1 MGWSKNGPSGR
12 GPWRSGINLKRPAL
26 SHFVGVDIGGTK
38 TALVLGESSGDDG
51 IRIQGKTVFPMGD
64 RKGPEA
70 ILDGIGDALPA
81 ILGKH
86 GLKPGDIAGCGI
98 SCGGP
103 LDSRNGVLLSP
114 PNLPGWSGYPIAAEI
129 EKRTG
134 LRARLENDAN
144 AGALAE
150 WRWGAARG
158 FDHIVFLTFGTGM
171 GAGLILNGRLYS
183 GANGMAG
190 EIGHIRL
197 SDQGP
202 VGFGKAGS
210 FEGFCSGA
218 GIARLARIK
227 VREALLSGRQVHFCP
242 QPEKA
247 DALTARDVAEAANRG
262 DDLAREIFRVSGEY
276 LGRGLAILIDVL
288 NPQIIVI
295 GSIYARCEAL
305 LRDAAIAAVEKES
318 LRISRDSCRIV
329 PSGLGEALG
338 DYAALAVAEDI
349 TFQGKEQHDHENEA
363 IR

>member
-1 MGWSKNGPSGR
+1 MDGPAVDRGDRESTLNG
-12 GPWRSGINLKRPAL
+12 RPAL
-26 SHFVGVDIGGTK
+26 IRFIGVDIGGTK
-38 TALVLGESSGDDG
+38 TALVLGESSAGDRMS
-51 IRIQGKTVFPMGD
+51 IREKIVFPMGD
-64 RKGPEA
+64 GKSPAA

-81 ILGKH
+81 LLIKH
-86 GLKPGDIAGCGI
+86 GLQPGGIAGCGI

-103 LDSRNGVLLSP
+103 LDSRKGVLLSP
-114 PNLPGWSGYPIAAEI
+114 PNLPGWSGYPIVSEL

-150 WRWGAARG
+150 RRWGAARG

-227 VREALLSGRQVHFCP
+227 VQEALQSGRTVSFCP
-242 QPEKA
+242 RPEA
-247 DALTARDVAEAANRG
+247 AESLTARDVAEAANRG
-262 DDLAREIFRVSGEY
+262 DDLAREIFRISGEY
-276 LGRGLAILIDVL
+276 LGKGLAILIDVL

-305 LRDAAIAAVEKES
+305 LRDAALAAVEKES
-318 LRISRDSCRIV
+318 LRISRDACRIA
-329 PSGLGEALG
+329 PAGLGDALG
-338 DYAALAVAEDI
+338 DHAALAVAVDGPE
-349 TFQGKEQHDHENEA
+349 
-363 IR
+363 